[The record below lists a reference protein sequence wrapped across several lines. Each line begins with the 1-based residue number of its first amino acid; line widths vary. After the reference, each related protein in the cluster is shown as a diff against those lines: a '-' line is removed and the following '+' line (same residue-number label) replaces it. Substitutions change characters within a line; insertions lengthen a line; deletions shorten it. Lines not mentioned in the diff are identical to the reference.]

1 VTGAPQEIPLRLI
14 DGLAAPNDAADDRSD
29 LPSQVGAADELSANL
44 ERELNAVI
52 DQEADTARK
61 LDTRRTRR
69 AVLEQQLSEAREETA
84 RLAIEK
90 ALAARNAMLIESEE
104 MVAARRIEA
113 IEIIDQARQQAD
125 DILAGAEREST
136 AIVDEGRERLRA
148 LEEDAVLRATQLDSK
163 HKALTGRLQVMETL
177 YDELQATL
185 KLVAETSIQDL
196 GASQRSLRQLDAT
209 HPSAEDPSARV
220 FDGMQSPNR
229 DYPEPVAGSDPR
241 GG

>member
-1 VTGAPQEIPLRLI
+1 MTNAQQETPLRLI

-29 LPSQVGAADELSANL
+29 RPSQVGAADELSAHV
-44 ERELNAVI
+44 ERELNGVI
-52 DQEADTARK
+52 DQEADAARK

-69 AVLEQQLSEAREETA
+69 AVLEQQLSGAREETA
-84 RLAIEK
+84 RLAIEE
-90 ALAARNAMLIESEE
+90 ALAARNEMLNECEE
-104 MVAARRIEA
+104 MVAARRTEA
-113 IEIIDQARQQAD
+113 IEIIDQARHQAD

-136 AIVDEGRERLRA
+136 AIVDGGVERIRA
-148 LEEDAVLRATQLDSK
+148 LEEDAVVRATQLDDK
-163 HKALTGRLQVMETL
+163 HRALTGRLQVMETV

-209 HPSAEDPSARV
+209 HALAEDPSARL
-220 FDGMQSPNR
+220 FDDMQPSNR
-229 DYPEPVAGSDPR
+229 DYPEPVAGPDPR